1 MLVLLV
7 LAIFWL
13 ILSPFLILEKVGDGT
28 ERLSRRITALEKA
41 IDAMRQGPIPIEAS
55 KEQPSVTPLSEERPS
70 VPPLSEELP
79 PASPLP
85 EAPPSFGLSVE
96 ETEEASIDPAL
107 PKASEGPLEVP
118 EPSEPL
124 WEAPEAP
131 AVEELPVAAA
141 ALHSNGS
148 NGPKDPSDANGAH
161 DGASSSRQP
170 GSVAVAWSR
179 LLTWLIDE
187 GNIWVCTG
195 VLLFLVGFGLLF
207 SYAVHLG
214 LLTLEMRLTGAAV
227 TGLLMVAFGF
237 RMRLRRRAYALVLQ
251 GGGMGVLYL
260 VVLAA
265 AKLHSASTNVPI
277 LPEGPAVGA
286 MLFLSVVTVVL
297 ALVQDYEPL
306 ALFAILGGFA
316 APHLLQVG
324 ARSPV
329 TLFSICTLLNFEILA
344 IAFRRRWRL
353 LNRMGFLLTAG
364 IVLFWGQR
372 NWRPDL
378 LSAVEPFLLI
388 FLANYTLITLRF
400 AMRRAEGEPSD
411 AADMPLTVLVP
422 FVFFF
427 LQSHAVGHL
436 AYGTASTCLG
446 LGVWYL
452 ILGVWLRQRGER
464 YQPVVWRLFAAL
476 SILFSNLVLP
486 YAFERVL
493 SSAVWAAEGAFL
505 VVAACRY
512 GSLKALLG
520 GILLQA
526 GALCLYAPEL
536 VRVDLTVDSALSP
549 ILVSGVLFSAA
560 LWCSGFWIT
569 RFRLREED
577 LPRGTRWERQASD
590 FLRSNVKSA
599 CVVLSW
605 VLTGAGALWW
615 WGTMGDQ
622 VPRIGLP
629 WLSAFPVVCLTA
641 LAGCWASLRLDW
653 RAAQLL
659 LFGPLIASILWVL
672 ETLPFVLGP
681 VTLDFFGIGRSL
693 TTNAIVYVATI
704 GPSLRLLHQTKSGFR
719 GIEIFHFAAILV
731 GLRLSDMALEQWGFR
746 WGGDWAQLLSLLP
759 LVALLLHV
767 SRARERSAFAGSPKS
782 LAFATALPLLLQL
795 PAFVDSFKWKGTA
808 VGGLFVPLLNPLEL
822 WQAIFI
828 LSCVLWFRCSFVKDA
843 RPSRPLRQGLCGF
856 LFVWVNQVAARA
868 AWWYSGEAFTSIWM
882 VLRTSHCQGIVA
894 ILWGVLGL
902 AGILQGKRLRSR
914 SLWRAG
920 AGLLAADMV
929 KLLLVDLN
937 RSATLTR
944 IFAFLVLGGL
954 FLLIGWAAP
963 LPPRETVADQGKE

>member
-13 ILSPFLILEKVGDGT
+13 ILAPFLILEKIGDGT

-41 IDAMRQGPIPIEAS
+41 LDAMRQSSIPQEAS
-55 KEQPSVTPLSEERPS
+55 KEQPSVTPLSEVQPS
-70 VPPLSEELP
+70 ADLLSEELP
-79 PASPLP
+79 LP
-85 EAPPSFGLSVE
+85 EASPSVE
-96 ETEEASIDPAL
+96 TPVEEVPIDLELPKGPEVSLEAS
-107 PKASEGPLEVP
+107 
-118 EPSEPL
+118 EPSESL
-124 WEAPEAP
+124 RETPEEP

-141 ALHSNGS
+141 AALHSNGF
-148 NGPKDPSDANGAH
+148 NGPNDAR
-161 DGASSSRQP
+161 DGASLSRQAGP
-170 GSVAVAWSR
+170 VAVAWSR
-179 LLTWLIDE
+179 LLTWLIAE

-214 LLTLEMRLTGAAV
+214 LLTLEMRLAGAAV

-286 MLFLSVVTVVL
+286 MIFLSVVTVVL

-306 ALFAILGGFA
+306 ALFAVLGGFA

-364 IVLFWGQR
+364 IALFWGQR

-378 LSAVEPFLLI
+378 FSAVEPFLLI
-388 FLANYTLITLRF
+388 FLATYTLITLRF
-400 AMRRAEGEPSD
+400 ARRRAEGEPA

-427 LQSHAVGHL
+427 LQSHAAGHL
-436 AYGTASTCLG
+436 AYGTALTCLG

-452 ILGVWLRQRGER
+452 IFGVWLRQRGER
-464 YQPVVWRLFAAL
+464 YQPAVWRLFAAL

-549 ILVSGVLFSAA
+549 IFASGVLFAAA

-569 RFRLREED
+569 RFRLRGED
-577 LPRGTRWERQASD
+577 LPRGTRWERQVSE
-590 FLRSNVKSA
+590 FLRSNVDSA

-605 VLTGAGALWW
+605 VLTGTGALWW

-641 LAGCWASLRLDW
+641 LAACWASLRLDW

-659 LFGPLIASILWVL
+659 LFGPLIAGILWVF
-672 ETLPFVLGP
+672 ETLPFVLRP

-693 TTNAIVYVATI
+693 TASAIVYAATI
-704 GPSLRLLHQTKSGFR
+704 GPSLRLLHQTKAGFR

-731 GLRLSDMALEQWGFR
+731 GLRLADMALGRWGLR

-759 LVALLLHV
+759 LAALLLHV

-822 WQAIFI
+822 WQATFI
-828 LSCVLWFRCSFVKDA
+828 LSCALWFRCSFGKDA
-843 RPSRPLRQGLCGF
+843 RPSHPLRQGFFGF

-868 AWWYSGEAFTSIWM
+868 AWWYSDEAFSSIWM
-882 VLRTSHCQGIVA
+882 ALRTSHCQGIIA

-929 KLLLVDLN
+929 KLLIVDLS

-963 LPPRETVADQGKE
+963 LPPRETAAHQGKE

>member
-13 ILSPFLILEKVGDGT
+13 ILAPFLILEKIGDGT

-41 IDAMRQGPIPIEAS
+41 IDAMRQSSIPQEAS
-55 KEQPSVTPLSEERPS
+55 KEQPSVMPLSEVQPS
-70 VPPLSEELP
+70 ADLLSEELP
-79 PASPLP
+79 LP
-85 EAPPSFGLSVE
+85 EVPPSVELPVE
-96 ETEEASIDPAL
+96 EVLPIDLEL
-107 PKASEGPLEVP
+107 PKAPEVSLETP
-118 EPSEPL
+118 GPSETL
-124 WEAPEAP
+124 REAPEEEP

-141 ALHSNGS
+141 VAFHPDNSD
-148 NGPKDPSDANGAH
+148 GPNEAR
-161 DGASSSRQP
+161 DGASSSRQAGP
-170 GSVAVAWSR
+170 VAVAWSR
-179 LLTWLIDE
+179 LLTWLIAE

-265 AKLHSASTNVPI
+265 AKFHSASTHVPI
-277 LPEGPAVGA
+277 LPEGPAIGA

-297 ALVQDYEPL
+297 ALAQDYEPL

-316 APHLLQVG
+316 APHLLQMG

-329 TLFSICTLLNFEILA
+329 TLFSICTLLNFEILV

-364 IVLFWGQR
+364 IALFWGQR

-378 LSAVEPFLLI
+378 FSAVEPFLLI
-388 FLANYTLITLRF
+388 FLATYTLITLRF

-464 YQPVVWRLFAAL
+464 YQPVVWSLFAAL

-505 VVAACRY
+505 VVVACRY

-520 GILLQA
+520 GILLQV

-549 ILVSGVLFSAA
+549 ILASGVLFAAA
-560 LWCSGFWIT
+560 LWCSGFWVT

-641 LAGCWASLRLDW
+641 LAACWASLRLDW

-659 LFGPLIASILWVL
+659 LFGPLIAGILWVF
-672 ETLPFVLGP
+672 ETLPFVLRP

-693 TTNAIVYVATI
+693 TASAIVYAATI
-704 GPSLRLLHQTKSGFR
+704 GPSLRLLYQTKAGFR

-731 GLRLSDMALEQWGFR
+731 GLRLADMALGRWGLR

-759 LVALLLHV
+759 LAVLLLHV
-767 SRARERSAFAGSPKS
+767 SRARERSAFVGSPKS

-843 RPSRPLRQGLCGF
+843 RPSRPLQQGLCGF

-868 AWWYSGEAFTSIWM
+868 AWWYSDEACTSIWM
-882 VLRTSHCQGIVA
+882 ALRTSHCQGIIA

-963 LPPRETVADQGKE
+963 LPPRETAADRGKE

>member
-7 LAIFWL
+7 FAIFWL
-13 ILSPFLILEKVGDGT
+13 ILSPLLILGKVGDAT

-41 IDAMRQGPIPIEAS
+41 IDAMRQGPIPREAS
-55 KEQPSVTPLSEERPS
+55 KEQPSVTPLSEVQPS
-70 VPPLSEELP
+70 ADLLSEELP
-79 PASPLP
+79 LAPPLP
-85 EAPPSFGLSVE
+85 EAPPPVE
-96 ETEEASIDPAL
+96 LPVGEAPIDLDL
-107 PKASEGPLEVP
+107 PKVPEVSLEAP
-118 EPSEPL
+118 EPSESL
-124 WEAPEAP
+124 RETPEEP
-131 AVEELPVAAA
+131 TVEELPVAAA
-141 ALHSNGS
+141 AAFHPDNPD
-148 NGPKDPSDANGAH
+148 GPNDDVSL
-161 DGASSSRQP
+161 SRQP
-170 GSVAVAWSR
+170 GSVAAAWSR
-179 LLTWLIDE
+179 LLTWLIAE

-214 LLTLEMRLTGAAV
+214 LLTLEMRLAGAAV

-286 MLFLSVVTVVL
+286 MIFLSVVTVVL

-306 ALFAILGGFA
+306 ALFAVLGGFA

-364 IVLFWGQR
+364 IALFWGQR

-378 LSAVEPFLLI
+378 FSAVEPFLLA
-388 FLANYTLITLRF
+388 FLATYTLITLRF
-400 AMRRAEGEPSD
+400 AMRRAGGESPD
-411 AADMPLTVLVP
+411 AAEASRYDADMPLTVLVP

-427 LQSHAVGHL
+427 LQSRAAGHL

-452 ILGVWLRQRGER
+452 IFGVWLRQRGER
-464 YQPVVWRLFAAL
+464 YQPAVWRLFAAL
-476 SILFSNLVLP
+476 SVLFSNLVLP

-520 GILLQA
+520 GIFLQV

-536 VRVDLTVDSALSP
+536 ARIDLTVDSALSP
-549 ILVSGVLFSAA
+549 ILASGVLFAAA

-569 RFRLREED
+569 HFRLREED
-577 LPRGTRWERQASD
+577 LPHGTRWERQASE
-590 FLRSNVKSA
+590 FLRSNVDSV

-622 VPRIGLP
+622 VPRVGLP

-641 LAGCWASLRLDW
+641 LAACWASLRLDW

-659 LFGPLIASILWVL
+659 LFGPLIAGILWVF

-693 TTNAIVYVATI
+693 TASAVVYVATI
-704 GPSLRLLHQTKSGFR
+704 GPSLRLLHQTKAGFR

-731 GLRLSDMALEQWGFR
+731 GLRLADMALEQWGFR

-759 LVALLLHV
+759 LAVLLLHV
-767 SRARERSAFAGSPKS
+767 SRARERSAFVGSPKS

-828 LSCVLWFRCSFVKDA
+828 LSCVLWFRCSFVKDG
-843 RPSRPLRQGLCGF
+843 RPSRPLRQGFFGV

-868 AWWYSGEAFTSIWM
+868 AWWYSDEAFTSIWM
-882 VLRTSHCQGIVA
+882 VLRTSHCQGIIA

-963 LPPRETVADQGKE
+963 LPPRETAADRGKE

>member
-13 ILSPFLILEKVGDGT
+13 ILAPFLILEKIGDGT

-41 IDAMRQGPIPIEAS
+41 IDAMRQGPIPQEAP

-96 ETEEASIDPAL
+96 ETEEAPIDPAL
-107 PKASEGPLEVP
+107 PKVSEGPLEVP

-141 ALHSNGS
+141 ALHFNSLN
-148 NGPKDPSDANGAH
+148 DPNDANGAR
-161 DGASSSRQP
+161 DGVSSSRQP

-265 AKLHSASTNVPI
+265 AKFHSASTNVPI
-277 LPEGPAVGA
+277 LPEGPAIGA

-297 ALVQDYEPL
+297 ALAQDYEPL
-306 ALFAILGGFA
+306 ALFAVLGGFA

-329 TLFSICTLLNFEILA
+329 TLFSICTLLNFEILT

-364 IVLFWGQR
+364 IALFWGQR

-388 FLANYTLITLRF
+388 FLATYTLITLRF
-400 AMRRAEGEPSD
+400 ARRRAEGEPSD

-427 LQSHAVGHL
+427 LQSHAARHL

-476 SILFSNLVLP
+476 SLLFSNLVLP

-505 VVAACRY
+505 VVVACRY

-520 GILLQA
+520 GILLQV

-549 ILVSGVLFSAA
+549 ILASGVLFAAA
-560 LWCSGFWIT
+560 LWCSGFWVT
-569 RFRLREED
+569 RFRLREEG
-577 LPRGTRWERQASD
+577 LPHGTRWERQASE
-590 FLRSNVKSA
+590 FLRSNVHSA

-605 VLTGAGALWW
+605 VLTGTGALWW

-641 LAGCWASLRLDW
+641 LAACWASLRLDW

-659 LFGPLIASILWVL
+659 LFGPLIAGILWVF
-672 ETLPFVLGP
+672 ETLPFVLRP

-693 TTNAIVYVATI
+693 TASAIVYAATI
-704 GPSLRLLHQTKSGFR
+704 GPSLRLLYQTKAGFR

-828 LSCVLWFRCSFVKDA
+828 LSCVLWFRCSFVKG
-843 RPSRPLRQGLCGF
+843 PSRPLRQGLCGF

-868 AWWYSGEAFTSIWM
+868 AWWYSDEACSSIWM
-882 VLRTSHCQGIVA
+882 ALRTSHCQGIIA

-963 LPPRETVADQGKE
+963 LPPRETAADRGKE

>member
-7 LAIFWL
+7 FAIFWL
-13 ILSPFLILEKVGDGT
+13 ILSPLLILGKVGEAT
-28 ERLSRRITALEKA
+28 ERLSRRITALEKT
-41 IDAMRQGPIPIEAS
+41 IDAMRQGPIPQEAS
-55 KEQPSVTPLSEERPS
+55 KEQPSVTPLSEAQPS
-70 VPPLSEELP
+70 ADLLSEELP
-79 PASPLP
+79 PAPPLSEAPLP
-85 EAPPSFGLSVE
+85 VE
-96 ETEEASIDPAL
+96 LPTEEAPIDLDL
-107 PKASEGPLEVP
+107 PKGPEVSLEAP

-124 WEAPEAP
+124 RETPGEP
-131 AVEELPVAAA
+131 AVEEPPIAAA
-141 ALHSNGS
+141 AAFPPDNPD
-148 NGPKDPSDANGAH
+148 GPNDAR
-161 DGASSSRQP
+161 DDVSLSRQP
-170 GSVAVAWSR
+170 GPVAVAWSR
-179 LLTWLIDE
+179 LITWLIAE

-214 LLTLEMRLTGAAV
+214 LLTLEMRLAGAAV

-265 AKLHSASTNVPI
+265 AKLHSASTNVSI

-286 MLFLSVVTVVL
+286 MIFLSVVTVVL

-306 ALFAILGGFA
+306 ALFAVLGGFA

-353 LNRMGFLLTAG
+353 LSRMGFLLTAG
-364 IVLFWGQR
+364 IALFWGQR

-378 LSAVEPFLLI
+378 FSAVEPFLLA
-388 FLANYTLITLRF
+388 FLATYTLITLRF
-400 AMRRAEGEPSD
+400 AMRRAEGEPPD
-411 AADMPLTVLVP
+411 APEAPRYDADMPLTVLVP

-427 LQSHAVGHL
+427 LQSHAAGHL
-436 AYGTASTCLG
+436 TYGTASTCLG
-446 LGVWYL
+446 LGLWYL
-452 ILGVWLRQRGER
+452 IFGVWLRQRGER

-476 SILFSNLVLP
+476 SVLFSNLVVP
-486 YAFERVL
+486 YTFERVL

-512 GSLKALLG
+512 RSLKALLG
-520 GILLQA
+520 GILLQV

-536 VRVDLTVDSALSP
+536 ARVDLTVDSALSP
-549 ILVSGVLFSAA
+549 ILASGVLFAAA
-560 LWCSGFWIT
+560 LWCSGFWVT
-569 RFRLREED
+569 RFRLREEN
-577 LPRGTRWERQASD
+577 LPHGTRWERQALE
-590 FLRSNVKSA
+590 FLRSNADLA

-605 VLTGAGALWW
+605 VLTGTGALWW

-641 LAGCWASLRLDW
+641 LAACWASLRLDW
-653 RAAQLL
+653 RAAQVL
-659 LFGPLIASILWVL
+659 LFGPLTAGILWAF
-672 ETLPFVLGP
+672 ETLPFVMGP
-681 VTLDFFGIGRSL
+681 VPLDFFGIGRSL
-693 TTNAIVYVATI
+693 TASAVVYVATI
-704 GPSLRLLHQTKSGFR
+704 GPSLRLLHQTKAGFR

-731 GLRLSDMALEQWGFR
+731 GLTLVDRALGRWGLR
-746 WGGDWAQLLSLLP
+746 WGGDWEQLLSLLP
-759 LVALLLHV
+759 LAALLLHV

-795 PAFVDSFKWKGTA
+795 PAFVDSFKWEGTA

-822 WQAIFI
+822 WQATFI

-843 RPSRPLRQGLCGF
+843 RPSRPLRQGLFGF

-868 AWWYSGEAFTSIWM
+868 AWWYSDEALPSIWM
-882 VLRTSHCQGIVA
+882 VLRTSHCQGIIA

-929 KLLLVDLN
+929 KLLIVDLS

-944 IFAFLVLGGL
+944 ILAFLVLGGL

-963 LPPRETVADQGKE
+963 LPPRETTADRGKE

>member
-13 ILSPFLILEKVGDGT
+13 ILAPFLILEKIGDGT

-41 IDAMRQGPIPIEAS
+41 IDAMRQSSIPQEAS
-55 KEQPSVTPLSEERPS
+55 KEQPSVMPLSEVQPS
-70 VPPLSEELP
+70 ADLLSEELP
-79 PASPLP
+79 LP
-85 EAPPSFGLSVE
+85 EVPPSVELPVE
-96 ETEEASIDPAL
+96 EVLPIDL
-107 PKASEGPLEVP
+107 ELSKAPEVSLETP

-265 AKLHSASTNVPI
+265 AKFHSASTNVPI

-306 ALFAILGGFA
+306 ALFAVLGGFA

-364 IVLFWGQR
+364 IALFWGQR

-378 LSAVEPFLLI
+378 FSAVEPFLLI
-388 FLANYTLITLRF
+388 FLATYTLITLRF

-427 LQSHAVGHL
+427 LQSHAAGHL

-520 GILLQA
+520 GILLQV

-549 ILVSGVLFSAA
+549 ILASGVLFAAA
-560 LWCSGFWIT
+560 LWCSGFWVT

-641 LAGCWASLRLDW
+641 LAACWASLRLDW

-659 LFGPLIASILWVL
+659 LFGPLIAGILWVF
-672 ETLPFVLGP
+672 ETLPFVLRP

-693 TTNAIVYVATI
+693 TASAIVYAATI
-704 GPSLRLLHQTKSGFR
+704 GPSLRLLYQTKAGFR

-731 GLRLSDMALEQWGFR
+731 GLRLADMALEQWGFR

-759 LVALLLHV
+759 LAALLLHV

-828 LSCVLWFRCSFVKDA
+828 LSCVLWFRCSFVKDG

-868 AWWYSGEAFTSIWM
+868 AWWYSDEACTSIWM
-882 VLRTSHCQGIVA
+882 ALRTSHCQGIIA

>member
-13 ILSPFLILEKVGDGT
+13 ILAPFLILEKIGDGT

-41 IDAMRQGPIPIEAS
+41 LDAMRQSSIPQEAS
-55 KEQPSVTPLSEERPS
+55 KEQPSVTPLSEERPAI
-70 VPPLSEELP
+70 PPLSEELP

-85 EAPPSFGLSVE
+85 EAPPSVETPVE
-96 ETEEASIDPAL
+96 EVSIDLGL
-107 PKASEGPLEVP
+107 PKAPEVSLETP
-118 EPSEPL
+118 GPSETL
-124 WEAPEAP
+124 RETPEEP

-141 ALHSNGS
+141 AALHSNGF
-148 NGPKDPSDANGAH
+148 NGPNDAR
-161 DGASSSRQP
+161 DGASSSRQAGP
-170 GSVAVAWSR
+170 VAVAWSR

-306 ALFAILGGFA
+306 ALFAVLGGFA

-329 TLFSICTLLNFEILA
+329 TLFSICTLLNFEILT

-364 IVLFWGQR
+364 IALFWGQH

-388 FLANYTLITLRF
+388 FLATYTLITLRF
-400 AMRRAEGEPSD
+400 ARRRAEGEPSD

-427 LQSHAVGHL
+427 LQSHAAGHL

-520 GILLQA
+520 GIFLQV

-536 VRVDLTVDSALSP
+536 ARIDLTPVASCSLPPCGAVASGSHASGCEGKTSLVEPDGNVRCRSSSAP
-549 ILVSGVLFSAA
+549 T
-560 LWCSGFWIT
+560 WT
-569 RFRLREED
+569 
-577 LPRGTRWERQASD
+577 
-590 FLRSNVKSA
+590 
-599 CVVLSW
+599 
-605 VLTGAGALWW
+605 
-615 WGTMGDQ
+615 
-622 VPRIGLP
+622 
-629 WLSAFPVVCLTA
+629 
-641 LAGCWASLRLDW
+641 
-653 RAAQLL
+653 
-659 LFGPLIASILWVL
+659 
-672 ETLPFVLGP
+672 
-681 VTLDFFGIGRSL
+681 
-693 TTNAIVYVATI
+693 
-704 GPSLRLLHQTKSGFR
+704 
-719 GIEIFHFAAILV
+719 
-731 GLRLSDMALEQWGFR
+731 
-746 WGGDWAQLLSLLP
+746 
-759 LVALLLHV
+759 
-767 SRARERSAFAGSPKS
+767 RSASSYP
-782 LAFATALPLLLQL
+782 
-795 PAFVDSFKWKGTA
+795 
-808 VGGLFVPLLNPLEL
+808 
-822 WQAIFI
+822 
-828 LSCVLWFRCSFVKDA
+828 
-843 RPSRPLRQGLCGF
+843 GF
-856 LFVWVNQVAARA
+856 
-868 AWWYSGEAFTSIWM
+868 
-882 VLRTSHCQGIVA
+882 
-894 ILWGVLGL
+894 
-902 AGILQGKRLRSR
+902 
-914 SLWRAG
+914 
-920 AGLLAADMV
+920 
-929 KLLLVDLN
+929 
-937 RSATLTR
+937 
-944 IFAFLVLGGL
+944 
-954 FLLIGWAAP
+954 
-963 LPPRETVADQGKE
+963 

>member
-41 IDAMRQGPIPIEAS
+41 IDAMRQSSIPQEAP
-55 KEQPSVTPLSEERPS
+55 KEQPSVTPFSEERPAI
-70 VPPLSEELP
+70 PPLSEELP

-85 EAPPSFGLSVE
+85 EAPPSVELPVE
-96 ETEEASIDPAL
+96 EVLPIDL
-107 PKASEGPLEVP
+107 ELSKAPEVSLETP

-124 WEAPEAP
+124 REAPEVP

-141 ALHSNGS
+141 ALHFNSLN
-148 NGPKDPSDANGAH
+148 DPNDANGAR

-195 VLLFLVGFGLLF
+195 VLLFLMGFGLLF

-265 AKLHSASTNVPI
+265 AKFHSASTNVPI

-297 ALVQDYEPL
+297 ALAQDYEPL
-306 ALFAILGGFA
+306 ALFAVLGGFA

-329 TLFSICTLLNFEILA
+329 TLFSICTLLNFEILT

-364 IVLFWGQR
+364 IALFWGQR

-388 FLANYTLITLRF
+388 FLATYTLITLRF
-400 AMRRAEGEPSD
+400 ARRRAEGEPSD

-427 LQSHAVGHL
+427 LQSHAAGHL

-464 YQPVVWRLFAAL
+464 YEPAVWRLFAAL

-520 GILLQA
+520 GILLQI

-549 ILVSGVLFSAA
+549 ILASGVLFAAA
-560 LWCSGFWIT
+560 LWCSGFWVT
-569 RFRLREED
+569 RFRLREEG
-577 LPRGTRWERQASD
+577 LPHGTRWERQASD
-590 FLRSNVKSA
+590 FLRSNVHSA
-599 CVVLSW
+599 CVILSW
-605 VLTGAGALWW
+605 ILTGTGALWW

-629 WLSAFPVVCLTA
+629 WLSAFPIVCLTA

-659 LFGPLIASILWVL
+659 LFGPLIAGILWVF

-693 TTNAIVYVATI
+693 TASAIVYVATI
-704 GPSLRLLHQTKSGFR
+704 GPSLCLLHQTKSGFR

-731 GLRLSDMALEQWGFR
+731 GLRLADMALGRWGLR

-759 LVALLLHV
+759 LTALLLHV

-868 AWWYSGEAFTSIWM
+868 AWWYSDEACTSIWM
-882 VLRTSHCQGIVA
+882 ALRTSHCQGIIA

-963 LPPRETVADQGKE
+963 LPPRETAADRGKE

>member
-13 ILSPFLILEKVGDGT
+13 ILAPFLILEKIGDGT

-41 IDAMRQGPIPIEAS
+41 LDAMRQSSIPQEAS
-55 KEQPSVTPLSEERPS
+55 KEQPSVTPLSEVQPS
-70 VPPLSEELP
+70 ADLLSEEL
-79 PASPLP
+79 PLP
-85 EAPPSFGLSVE
+85 EAPPSVETPVE
-96 ETEEASIDPAL
+96 EVPIDLGL
-107 PKASEGPLEVP
+107 PKAPEVSLEAS

-124 WEAPEAP
+124 RETPGEP

-141 ALHSNGS
+141 AALHSNGF
-148 NGPKDPSDANGAH
+148 NGPNDAR
-161 DGASSSRQP
+161 DGASSSRQAGP
-170 GSVAVAWSR
+170 VAVAWSR
-179 LLTWLIDE
+179 LLTWLIAE

-214 LLTLEMRLTGAAV
+214 LLTLEMRLAGAAV

-286 MLFLSVVTVVL
+286 MIFLSVVTVVL

-306 ALFAILGGFA
+306 ALFAVLGGFA

-364 IVLFWGQR
+364 IALFWGQR

-378 LSAVEPFLLI
+378 FSAVEPFLLI
-388 FLANYTLITLRF
+388 FLATYTLITLRF
-400 AMRRAEGEPSD
+400 ARRRAEGEPP

-427 LQSHAVGHL
+427 LQSHAAGHL
-436 AYGTASTCLG
+436 AYGTALTCLG

-452 ILGVWLRQRGER
+452 IFGVWLRQRGER
-464 YQPVVWRLFAAL
+464 YQPAVWRLFAAL

-520 GILLQA
+520 GILLQV
-526 GALCLYAPEL
+526 GALYLYGPEL

-549 ILVSGVLFSAA
+549 IFASGVLFAAA

-569 RFRLREED
+569 RFRLRGED
-577 LPRGTRWERQASD
+577 LPRGTRWERQVSE
-590 FLRSNVKSA
+590 FLRSNVDSV

-622 VPRIGLP
+622 VPRVGLP

-641 LAGCWASLRLDW
+641 LAACWASLRLDW

-659 LFGPLIASILWVL
+659 LFGPLIAGILWVF

-693 TTNAIVYVATI
+693 TASAVVYVATI
-704 GPSLRLLHQTKSGFR
+704 GPSLRLLHQTKAGFR
-719 GIEIFHFAAILV
+719 GIEIFHFASILV
-731 GLRLSDMALEQWGFR
+731 GLTLADMALGRWGLR

-822 WQAIFI
+822 WQATFI
-828 LSCVLWFRCSFVKDA
+828 LSCALWFRCSFGKDA
-843 RPSRPLRQGLCGF
+843 RPSHPLRQGFFGF

-868 AWWYSGEAFTSIWM
+868 AWWYSDEAFSSIWM
-882 VLRTSHCQGIVA
+882 ALRTSHCQGIIA

-929 KLLLVDLN
+929 KLLIVDLS

-963 LPPRETVADQGKE
+963 LPPRETAAHQGKE